1 MELTK
6 DTDKLLRL
14 VYKEY
19 LNRKK
24 CGFSKD
30 YAINFE
36 CPEALQSDF
45 LQEFNADDIHSSIC
59 ELSRN
64 NMIRL
69 YTDGGFKLS
78 DKGIIYMEN
87 RFKNSVKEVLG
98 YISLIR

>member
-6 DTDKLLRL
+6 DTDKLFCL

-30 YAINFE
+30 FSISFE
-36 CPEALQSDF
+36 YPEALQSDF
-45 LQEFNADDIHSSIC
+45 LQEFLVDDIHSSIH

-64 NMIRL
+64 NMIRK
-69 YTDGGFKLS
+69 YIDDSFKLS
-78 DKGIIYMEN
+78 DKGMIYMEN
-87 RFKNSVKEVLG
+87 RFKNGIKEVLE
-98 YISLIR
+98 YISLIK